1 MNKITNN
8 SRNNPAKKKSSG
20 RRNHS
25 TRRNKIEWYQRAR
38 SNQEIGKKKDDQS
51 WEEDRIVYVDERIYM
66 LNNWKIKERILQENH
81 EPEDIGHLEQH

>member
-38 SNQEIGKKKDDQS
+38 SNQEIGKKRWS
-51 WEEDRIVYVDERIYM
+51 
-66 LNNWKIKERILQENH
+66 IL
-81 EPEDIGHLEQH
+81 GRR